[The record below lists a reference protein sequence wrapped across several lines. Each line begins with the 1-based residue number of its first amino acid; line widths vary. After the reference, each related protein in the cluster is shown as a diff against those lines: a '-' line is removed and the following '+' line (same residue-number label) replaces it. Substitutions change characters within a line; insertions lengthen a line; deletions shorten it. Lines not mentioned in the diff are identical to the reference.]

1 VPDRL
6 PTPRWRPGLRLLFV
20 VLGLLVLLLAGG
32 GLLLFRAYDNQLVR
46 ATEAELLSQ
55 GAFVSARFREA
66 IQAERI
72 ARGRQSD
79 PYGVPINPRFQ
90 SLHTDPPTHI
100 SARLDLWTDSITP
113 STDQSGPS
121 DKPADAIATVAGNA
135 ITPILMQGT
144 AVSLSGIR
152 VVDFQGIVVAS
163 SRGELGHDRSGRDEI
178 RRALAGE
185 YVHLLR
191 SRVSDSPAPAYSS
204 ISRGTGVRVLVA
216 MPVVVEGRAFGA
228 VILSRTPMSLGKAFY
243 QDRYNLM
250 VMAGVLILAVIIVS
264 FLAAAFILRPVGA
277 LLRQIRAVAAG
288 DVPGTRP
295 LVHPGTREIQELSTS
310 LSLMSEQLRQR
321 ADYIRG
327 FVAAVSHEFK
337 TPLASI
343 RGTVELLAEHGESM
357 DVARRTKFL
366 ANLDEDAKRLDR
378 QVKALLDLARA
389 DMLAPRDE
397 NTDLGPLLRKL
408 AGPSGEAFTL
418 ALPDPPT
425 IARISPEAL
434 SAVLSTVIDNAQVH
448 GGKRVDLRVERE
460 GDWIHIHLHNDG
472 PGISAGNAARVF
484 EPFFTTARDRGGTGM
499 GLTIARALLRAH
511 TGDIDLL
518 PSEKGAHFRVSLR
531 SANGESSRT

>member
-1 VPDRL
+1 MGGNQSPS
-6 PTPRWRPGLRLLFV
+6 RWRPGLRLLFV
-20 VLGLLVLLLAGG
+20 VLGLLVLVLAGG

-55 GAFVSARFREA
+55 GAFVGARFREA

-72 ARGRQSD
+72 ARGRQAE
-79 PYGVPINPRFQ
+79 PYGVPIHPRFQ
-90 SLHTDPPTHI
+90 SLHTDPPTHVP
-100 SARLDLWTDSITP
+100 ARLDLWTDSITP

-121 DKPADAIATVAGNA
+121 DKPADAIAIVAGNA

-163 SRGELGHDRSGRDEI
+163 SRGELGHDRSARDEVH
-178 RRALAGE
+178 RALSGE

-191 SRVSDSPAPAYSS
+191 SRVSDSPAPPYSS

-216 MPVVVEGRAFGA
+216 MPVVAEGRALGA

-264 FLAAAFILRPVGA
+264 FLAAAFILRPVRA

-357 DVARRTKFL
+357 DPARRTKFL
-366 ANLDEDAKRLDR
+366 SNLDEDAQRLDR

-389 DMLAPRDE
+389 DMLTPRAE
-397 NTDLGPLLRKL
+397 TTDPGPLLRDL
-408 AGPSGEAFTL
+408 TGPSGEAFTL
-418 ALPDPPT
+418 TIPDPSPV
-425 IARISPEAL
+425 ARISPEAL
-434 SAVLSTVIDNAQVH
+434 SAVLATVIENAQVH
-448 GGKRVDLRVERE
+448 GGKHIDLRMEHA
-460 GDWIHIHLHNDG
+460 GGFIHIHLHDDG
-472 PGISAGNAARVF
+472 PGISPGNAARVF

-511 TGDIDLL
+511 GGDIDLL

-531 SANGESSRT
+531 SAGG